1 MYSYIEAAE
10 ADNTASFSRP
20 ICIKWNC
27 MFLPLIYRKGGL
39 GKTKN
44 SVKILE
50 IIRAYVSEQSVQFGK
65 EISEICMWMCVNIQM

>member
-1 MYSYIEAAE
+1 
-10 ADNTASFSRP
+10 
-20 ICIKWNC
+20 

-39 GKTKN
+39 GKKKN

-50 IIRAYVSEQSVQFGK
+50 VIRAYVSEQSVQFGK